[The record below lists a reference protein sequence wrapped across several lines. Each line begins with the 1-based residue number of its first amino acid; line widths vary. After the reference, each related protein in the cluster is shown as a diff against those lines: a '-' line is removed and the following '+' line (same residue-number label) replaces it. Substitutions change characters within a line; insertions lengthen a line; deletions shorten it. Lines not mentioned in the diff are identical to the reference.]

1 MPARVHALLVVR
13 PDGRVPADL
22 HLQRTLT
29 ALTAQSRPLDAL
41 TIVLCGSDAAL
52 SQLAAESGAEG
63 VITADR
69 RTSFAEAVAMASRRL
84 DGDAVWL
91 LAQDTA
97 PAPDALVR
105 LAGAL
110 ETAPSVAIAAP
121 KLVRWDDPAQIVS
134 LGASM
139 TSLGRSVTFAAGELD
154 QGQHDAREDVMGA
167 DVRGLLVRAAAWREL
182 DGIDA
187 ALAGA
192 DEGLDLGVRAR
203 LRGDRV
209 ALVPG
214 AVIAVA
220 GDGVAGEPASTG
232 AWGRRAYAARTA
244 QLHRRLVYAPPAAAP
259 LHWLSLVPLAL
270 LRTVMH
276 LLGKRPGQ
284 IAPEWAAAATAGV
297 RIGSVVRARSG
308 IRRTR
313 RSGWAAL
320 APLRVTAAELRQRF
334 DPDATRTAGPGR
346 SEPHFFSG
354 GGAWVVLA
362 FLVISVIAFTSL
374 LAWPVLAGGALAP
387 LRATVAQ
394 LWADAAS
401 GPRALGWSTSGPADP
416 FAAVIALLGS
426 LSPAAPS
433 RALVVLWI
441 LALPLAALGGWFA
454 TTRVSERSIVRAVGA
469 VGWALAPMFLAA
481 LVDGRPT
488 GVLVHLLLPWL
499 LFTAATAHRSWS
511 AAGVASVLLV
521 GVLASAPSLAPA
533 AVLLWVVAIVL
544 TAALRHGVG
553 VGRVIWLLIP
563 SAVVF
568 APMLWE
574 RLRAGDAWSLLAD
587 PGVPLGAEPGA
598 DLVRRVFLT
607 AGFPGTDAGG
617 WAAVTESPALWI
629 ALSVVPLVALALV
642 APAAARMI
650 PASVLLVVALA
661 GLATA
666 TLALG
671 VVLSADGPDAIGIW
685 PGTALS
691 LYWIGLLGA
700 ALTTLDAWRVL
711 DVARVPLAV
720 VLLLVF
726 AVVSAPAISAPIRGT
741 SGLSEGS
748 ASTLPAYV
756 AAEGR
761 GGLDRATFV
770 ITPMAGGTVVDVVWG
785 DTSALGGQTT
795 LRSART
801 STDAGDAEAAQLA
814 AALIAESGGDAVDRL
829 AAHGVAYVMLGG
841 DGSTA
846 SEEAADLR
854 LQAVTSLDQR
864 DDLEKVGETTKG
876 LLWRVAP
883 EVTDRVTPPAA
894 RADAARAAAVQ
905 LGILAIALLLAVP
918 TRRSLADARRWPR
931 VVGIG
936 GGRRR

>member
-29 ALTAQSRPLDAL
+29 ALKEQSRPLDAL
-41 TIVLCGSDAAL
+41 TLVLCGTDAAI
-52 SQLAAESGAEG
+52 SRLAADSGAEG

-91 LAQDTA
+91 LTQDSA
-97 PAPDALVR
+97 PAPDALIR

-121 KLVRWDDPAQIVS
+121 KLVRWNDAGQIVS
-134 LGASM
+134 LGTSM
-139 TSLGRSVTFAAGELD
+139 TALGRTVPLADGELD

-209 ALVPG
+209 VLVPG

-220 GDGVAGEPASTG
+220 GDGVAGMPVAPG
-232 AWGRRAYAARTA
+232 AWVRRAYAPRTA
-244 QLHRRLVYAPPAAAP
+244 QLHRRLVYAPTAAVP
-259 LHWLSLVPLAL
+259 LHWLSLLPLAFARSL
-270 LRTVMH
+270 GH
-276 LLGKRPGQ
+276 LLAKRPGQ
-284 IAPEWAAAATAGV
+284 IGPEWAAATTTLV
-297 RIGSVVRARSG
+297 RVGSVARARSG

-313 RSGWAAL
+313 RSGWPAL
-320 APLRVTAAELRQRF
+320 APLRVTSTELRQRF
-334 DPDATRTAGPGR
+334 DPDTSRTAGPGR
-346 SEPHFFSG
+346 TELRFFSG
-354 GGAWVVLA
+354 GGAWIALA
-362 FLVISVIAFTSL
+362 FLAVSVVAFTSL
-374 LAWPVLAGGALAP
+374 LAWPVLGGGALAP
-387 LRATVAQ
+387 LRATVGQ

-401 GPRALGWSTSGPADP
+401 GPRALGWATSGPADP

-426 LSPAAPS
+426 LWPAAPS
-433 RALVVLWI
+433 RALVVLWF

-454 TTRVSERSIVRAVGA
+454 TTRVSERSSIRAVGA
-469 VGWALAPMFLAA
+469 VAWALAPMFLAA
-481 LVDGRPT
+481 LMEGRPT

-499 LFTAATAHRSWS
+499 VYTATVAHRSWS
-511 AAGVASVLLV
+511 AAGVASVILV
-521 GVLASAPSLAPA
+521 AVVACAPALAPA
-533 AVLLWVVAIVL
+533 LALVWVVAIVL
-544 TAALRHGVG
+544 TAVLRHGVG
-553 VGRVIWLLIP
+553 LGRVIWLVIP
-563 SAVVF
+563 TAVAF
-568 APMLWE
+568 APLIWV
-574 RLRAGDAWSLLAD
+574 RVRAGDPWSLFAD
-587 PGVPLGAEPGA
+587 PGVPLAPESGV
-598 DLVRRVFLT
+598 DLVRRLFLA

-617 WAAVTESPALWI
+617 WAAVTGSSALW
-629 ALSVVPLVALALV
+629 VALLLAPFLLLALL
-642 APAAARMI
+642 APSAGRLI
-650 PASVLLVVALA
+650 PASVLLLTALA

-666 TLALG
+666 TLTLG
-671 VVLSADGPDAIGIW
+671 VVLSTSGPDQIGIW

-700 ALTTLDAWRVL
+700 ALTTVDVWRVL
-711 DVARVPLAV
+711 ARVREPIVV
-720 VLLLVF
+720 VLLLLV
-726 AVVSAPAISAPIRGT
+726 AVAAAPAVAAPLRGAAALT
-741 SGLSEGS
+741 EGT

-761 GGLDRATFV
+761 DGMDQATFV
-770 ITPMAGGTVVDVVWG
+770 ITPISGGAVVDVVWG
-785 DTSALGGQTT
+785 ETSALGGQSA

-814 AALIAESGGDAVDRL
+814 AELMSDPGGDTVDRL
-829 AAHGVAYVMLGG
+829 AAHGVAFVMLGA
-841 DGSTA
+841 DGSTDSDDA
-846 SEEAADLR
+846 RELR
-854 LQAVTSLDQR
+854 IQAVTSLDQR

-876 LLWRVAP
+876 MLWRVAVP
-883 EVTDRVTPPAA
+883 ITDRAVSSAAQAEAA
-894 RADAARAAAVQ
+894 RTAAVQ
-905 LGILAIALLLAVP
+905 LGIIAIALLLAVP
-918 TRRSLADARRWPR
+918 TRRSIADARRWPR